1 MGIVN
6 STRFDRQDE
15 PLVLGRLVPVR
26 REGKKVFARTLR
38 YGEEDTGEAVHLEA
52 GDQLIVAKG
61 DFSINSRQIDE
72 QSVPGL
78 GGYAPVANTV
88 YTWYNIIGGETL
100 EFYLF
105 FFPWR
110 AGLMR
115 HTHYG
120 LGRPRSGNEGKK
132 KAPYLAESVT

>member
-38 YGEEDTGEAVHLEA
+38 HGEEDTGEAVHLEA

-88 YTWYNIIGGETL
+88 YTWYNIIGGGTL

-105 FFPWR
+105 FF
-110 AGLMR
+110 
-115 HTHYG
+115 
-120 LGRPRSGNEGKK
+120 S
-132 KAPYLAESVT
+132 LARRIDAAHSLWTSSPKSLK